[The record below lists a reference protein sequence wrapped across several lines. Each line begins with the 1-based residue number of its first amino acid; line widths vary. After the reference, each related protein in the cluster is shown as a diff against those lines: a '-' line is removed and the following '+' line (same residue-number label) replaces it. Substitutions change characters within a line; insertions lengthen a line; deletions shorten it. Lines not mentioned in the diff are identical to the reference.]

1 MANRK
6 ENAYHSLAQ
15 MLEAGVHVVNAL
27 STVSSGQSGR
37 LRRAFRK
44 LAQATSQG
52 DSISEA
58 MRRHRWTFTPLEVN
72 IVEAGEKSGNLG
84 FMVQQ
89 LADWYRFT
97 NRMGRTV
104 RTGLFLP
111 VLMIIACGFLLPFI
125 SMIYSMINEG
135 TTIRDY
141 LAAVGRFFL
150 PFCVPVA
157 VVLGI
162 IYLTPQRGPIRWLLD
177 MVVIHI
183 PGVGGAIKALGLS
196 RYCRVF
202 ALTLDSGIPVH
213 ACSEIASDS
222 ALNAGV
228 KRIFRRVPEC
238 TRQGQPASEGF
249 GRGLPRQFIEIWKV
263 GEETGDLDKSALK
276 LADHY
281 AETGENRLA
290 ALARWVPRLIYFM
303 IMIFM
308 AYIIVTLWSGYL
320 SSITAGL

>member
-6 ENAYHSLAQ
+6 ESAYHSLAQ

-58 MRRHRWTFTPLEVN
+58 MRRHPWTFTPLEVN

-97 NRMGRTV
+97 NRMGRTM
-104 RTGLFLP
+104 RSGLFLP
-111 VLMIIACGFLLPFI
+111 ILMIIACGFLLPFI

-141 LAAVGRFFL
+141 LAAVGRFFFAFL
-150 PFCVPVA
+150 RAGGSGAGDHLFDAPAGADPLA
-157 VVLGI
+157 AG
-162 IYLTPQRGPIRWLLD
+162 YGGDPYSRG
-177 MVVIHI
+177 
-183 PGVGGAIKALGLS
+183 
-196 RYCRVF
+196 
-202 ALTLDSGIPVH
+202 
-213 ACSEIASDS
+213 
-222 ALNAGV
+222 
-228 KRIFRRVPEC
+228 
-238 TRQGQPASEGF
+238 
-249 GRGLPRQFIEIWKV
+249 GRG
-263 GEETGDLDKSALK
+263 D
-276 LADHY
+276 
-281 AETGENRLA
+281 
-290 ALARWVPRLIYFM
+290 
-303 IMIFM
+303 
-308 AYIIVTLWSGYL
+308 
-320 SSITAGL
+320 